1 MEAAP
6 DRWLYQQA
14 DQILAEDFAPQAET
28 VPAQGVK
35 SCTRCLYDENTPA
48 ISFDQNGMCNYCRL
62 HDAMDQ
68 QYPTGEEG
76 RRILEELA
84 GRIRKDG
91 RRRDFDCVVGVSGGC
106 DSSYMVYLAKEL
118 GLRPLAVHFDN
129 TWDSTIAVENIHN
142 VLKKLKVELFTY
154 VVDNEE
160 YNDIYRSFLKA
171 GVPDIE
177 APTDIG
183 LAAVLYR
190 AAEKYRVKYIFEGH
204 SFRTEGVSPLGWL
217 YMDGKYIK
225 TVQKA
230 YGTRKLK
237 TFPNLT
243 MANFLK
249 WTAIK
254 RIQKIRPLYYL
265 DYRKE
270 EVKKFLAD
278 QFGWQWYGGHHLEN
292 RFTAFYHSYFLP
304 RRFGIDQ
311 RPNGFSALI
320 RSGQMSREEGVRL
333 MRQPPHLEAEM
344 VEVVKKRLHLGDLEF
359 ERLMTQPKRSFREF
373 RTYKKTFERM
383 RPFFWALSRMNLVP
397 MSFYVKYTSKNNI

>member
-6 DRWLYQQA
+6 DRWSHQEIN
-14 DQILAEDFAPQAET
+14 QIFAEEMAGPPEAIPVQE
-28 VPAQGVK
+28 VK

-62 HDAMDQ
+62 HDQMDR
-68 QYPTGEEG
+68 QYPTGQEG

-84 GRIRKDG
+84 GRIRQEG
-91 RRRDFDCVVGVSGGC
+91 RWRDFDCVVGVSGGC

-129 TWDSTIAVENIHN
+129 TWDSKIAVENIHN
-142 VLKKLKVELFTY
+142 VLKKLGVELFTY

-225 TVQKA
+225 TVQKT

-237 TFPNLT
+237 TFPNMTL
-243 MANFLK
+243 AYFLK
-249 WTAIK
+249 WTALK
-254 RIQKIRPLYYL
+254 RIQKIRPLYYV

-278 QFGWQWYGGHHLEN
+278 EFGWQWYGGHHLEN

-311 RPNGFSALI
+311 RPNGFSALV
-320 RSGQMSREEGVRL
+320 RSGQMSREEGLKL

-344 VEVVKKRLHLGDLEF
+344 VEVVKKRLHLSDLEF
-359 ERLMTQPKRSFREF
+359 ERLMTQPQRSFREF
-373 RTYKKTFERM
+373 KTYKKTFERM
-383 RPFFWALSRMNLVP
+383 RPVFWALSRMNLVP
-397 MSFYVKYTSKNNI
+397 LSFYVKYTSKNNI